1 LKIKIRKLANNII
14 LFIIKANL
22 EVKMSFNDLI
32 LRTINGEKTE
42 RTPIWLMR
50 QAGRYMPEYR
60 EVRSKVTFLELC
72 KTPELACK
80 VTLDPVNILGLDA
93 AILFSDIMVPV
104 EAMGI
109 DLDFNPGPVI
119 SNPIR
124 TLDDADKLRVINPN
138 EDVPYVIEAVKLLVS
153 KLNVPLIGFS
163 GAPFTLACYMV
174 EGGGSKNFLEI
185 KNLMHNNTKAYSILM
200 EKISDSTI
208 KYLQSQIDNGCPIVQ
223 IFDTWAGIVSP
234 YDYEEFILPYIKYVI
249 DNLKGANVIYF
260 AKDSSN
266 FYDKIK
272 TLDCSGIGVDWKI
285 QIQKAAELLDNKF
298 ILQGNLDPA
307 LLFCDTDTLAK
318 ATKRILEE
326 AKNIKGHIFNL
337 GHGIMPKTPVENV
350 KFLINFVKEHS
361 ISA

>member
-1 LKIKIRKLANNII
+1 MA
-14 LFIIKANL
+14 
-22 EVKMSFNDLI
+22 FNDLI
-32 LRTINGEKTE
+32 LRTIAGEKVE
-42 RTPIWLMR
+42 RTPVWLMR

-60 EVRSKVTFLELC
+60 AVRSNVTFLELC

-80 VTLDPVNILGLDA
+80 VTLDPVNLLGLDS

-104 EAMGI
+104 EGMGI

-124 TLDDADKLRVINPN
+124 SLADADRLNVINPYV
-138 EDVPYVIEAVKLLVS
+138 DVPYVMKAIKLLV
-153 KLNVPLIGFS
+153 KELNVPLIGFS

-185 KNLMHNNTKAYSILM
+185 KNLMHNRPDAYRVLM
-200 EKISDSTI
+200 EKIADSTI
-208 KYLQSQIDNGCPIVQ
+208 LYLQAQIDSGCPIVQ

-234 YDYEEFILPYIKYVI
+234 YDYEEFILPYVHKVI
-249 DNLKGANVIYF
+249 DGLTGAHVIYF

-272 TLDCSGIGVDWKI
+272 NLNCAGLGIDWKI
-285 QIQKAAELLDNKF
+285 EMKRAAKLLDNKF
-298 ILQGNLDPA
+298 ILQGNMDPA
-307 LLFCDTDTLAK
+307 LLFSDQK
-318 ATKRILEE
+318 SIATAIDRILEE
-326 AKNIKGHIFNL
+326 AKSIKGHIFNL

-350 KFLINFVKEHS
+350 QFLIDYVREKS
-361 ISA
+361 SRG